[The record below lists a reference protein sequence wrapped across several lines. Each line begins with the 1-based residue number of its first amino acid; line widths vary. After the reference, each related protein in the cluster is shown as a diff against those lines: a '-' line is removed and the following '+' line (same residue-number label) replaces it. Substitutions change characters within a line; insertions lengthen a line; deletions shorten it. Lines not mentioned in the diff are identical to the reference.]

1 MKKQPLRMCVV
12 CRERKNKP
20 ELTRIVSNAEKGV
33 CVDASGKM
41 NGRGAYICR
50 DCCAGNDAK
59 VKKALEAALKHGVT
73 DEEYTMIQ
81 KTIREHFN
89 DEI

>member
-33 CVDASGKM
+33 CVDVSGKM
-41 NGRGAYICR
+41 NGRGAYICH
-50 DCCAGNDAK
+50 DCCRRDDAK
-59 VKKALEAALKHGVT
+59 VKKALEAALKHAVS
-73 DEEYTMIQ
+73 DEEFTMIQ
-81 KTIREHFN
+81 KTIRERLN